1 MGDKLM
7 SRFPIISCAT
17 VLCLTL
23 LLSGCDMLGFHSWQW
38 NQKVTIVV
46 ETPDGV
52 RTGDSVQSVV
62 WNESPHWSKIGDSG
76 GWFSNDLEG
85 EAAFVEVAPNKYLFA
100 LLKTYDA
107 PSGNK
112 VFRPQPVKRPYSTA
126 DGFRNQ
132 IRTENEAIQ
141 ASQET
146 REVPRASFPTLV
158 TFTNPKDPSTAVEV
172 EPENLEAVFGKG
184 YRLVSIRLGI
194 TSEPLT
200 TGRVVKV
207 LGTEFSKIWTEQIQ
221 ENIRI
226 FGPFSKIPFA
236 LKIIPTEFRRGG

>member
-1 MGDKLM
+1 M
-7 SRFPIISCAT
+7 SRHRIITCAT
-17 VLCLTL
+17 VLCLASL
-23 LLSGCDMLGFHSWQW
+23 LTGCDLLGFHSWQW

-52 RTGDSVQSVV
+52 RTGDSVQSIV

-76 GWFSNDLEG
+76 GWFTNELKG
-85 EAAFVEVAPNKYLFA
+85 EAAFVEIAPKKYLFA

-132 IRTENEAIQ
+132 IRAENEAIQ
-141 ASQET
+141 ASRET

-158 TFTNPKDPSTAVEV
+158 TFTNPTDPSTAVEV

-200 TGRVVKV
+200 IGRVVKV
-207 LGTEFSKIWTEQIQ
+207 LGVEFSKIWTEQMQ
-221 ENIRI
+221 ENIRV

-236 LKIIPTEFRRGG
+236 LKITPTEFRRKG

>member
-1 MGDKLM
+1 MPRYR
-7 SRFPIISCAT
+7 SYTCAIFI
-17 VLCLTL
+17 CLTT
-23 LLSGCDMLGFHSWQW
+23 LLSGCDILGFHSWQW

-46 ETPDGV
+46 ETPGGV

-62 WNESPHWSKIGDSG
+62 WSESPHWSKIGDSG
-76 GWFSNDLEG
+76 GWFTNDLKG

-100 LLKTYDA
+100 LLKTYDHPA
-107 PSGNK
+107 VDK
-112 VFRPQPVKRPYSTA
+112 VFRPQPVKRPYITA

-132 IRTENEAIQ
+132 IRAENEAIQ
-141 ASQET
+141 ASRET

-158 TFTNPKDPSTAVEV
+158 TFTKPTDPSTAVKV
-172 EPENLEAVFGKG
+172 EPENLEAAFGNG

-226 FGPFSKIPFA
+226 YGPFSQIPFA
-236 LKIIPTEFRRGG
+236 LKITPSQFRRGG

>member
-1 MGDKLM
+1 M
-7 SRFPIISCAT
+7 SRHRIISCAT
-17 VLCLTL
+17 VICLTSL
-23 LLSGCDMLGFHSWQW
+23 LTGCDMLGFHSWQW

-52 RTGDSVQSVV
+52 RTGDSVQNVV
-62 WNESPHWSKIGDSG
+62 WYESPHWSKIGDSG
-76 GWFSNDLEG
+76 GWFTNDLEG

-132 IRTENEAIQ
+132 IRAENEAIQ
-141 ASQET
+141 ASRET
-146 REVPRASFPTLV
+146 REIPRASFPTLV
-158 TFTNPKDPSTAVEV
+158 TFTNPTDPSTAVEV

-184 YRLVSIRLGI
+184 YRLVSVRLGI
-194 TSEPLT
+194 TTEPLT
-200 TGRVVKV
+200 TGSVEQA
-207 LGTEFSKIWTEQIQ
+207 LGHEFFKIWRAQFDRLFKEI
-221 ENIRI
+221 
-226 FGPFSKIPFA
+226 GPFGRFPFA
-236 LKIIPTEFRRGG
+236 FKLLKEDFITGG